1 MRTGA
6 FVRVLVGALL
16 IATTSAARAAELTD
30 ARVKQEQLQEQLQAT
45 VDELSALQTR
55 AAEFEARRDELATQ
69 LSGLQAQLSGTQARV
84 DERIRRLYSHGVAS
98 PAVMVLA
105 AQSPTEAMERAAFA
119 ARLLR
124 DDRATME
131 QAASQRRQVEAVAG
145 RLAHEQRALDAAT
158 HRQQE
163 VSRQLQQ
170 RLEEAAVTVAQ
181 LEEEQRLEE
190 ARRLEEGR
198 RLEEARRLEE
208 QRLEEQRRLDE
219 QRAREEAERRRVNE
233 QQRQRNQP
241 LGPRPV
247 REATRVPPPPVV
259 RPKPPPPPRPGPGG
273 GGGSDGDYSCP
284 VVRPRAFSN
293 DWGAPRSGGRRHQGT
308 DIFAPHGA
316 NVVAIVDGVVNQRG
330 YGESA
335 GWWLILRGDDGSHYW
350 YMHLQRYSIAN
361 GARVSAGQLIA
372 QNGDTGNAKGTS
384 PHVHF
389 EHHPGGGGA
398 VNPYPLLRRVCG

>member
-16 IATTSAARAAELTD
+16 IVTTGAARAAELGD
-30 ARVKQEQLQEQLQAT
+30 ARLQQEQLQQQLQAI

-55 AAEFEARRDELATQ
+55 TAEFEARRDELASQ
-69 LSGLQAQLSGTQARV
+69 LSGLQARLSDTQARV
-84 DERIRRLYSHGVAS
+84 DERVRRLNSHGVAS
-98 PAVMVLA
+98 PAVMVLG
-105 AQSPTEAMERAAFA
+105 AQSPTDAMERAAFA
-119 ARLLR
+119 ARLIR

-131 QAASQRRQVEAVAG
+131 QAAARRRQVEAVAG
-145 RLAHEQRALDAAT
+145 RLAQEQRALDEAT
-158 HRQQE
+158 YRQQE
-163 VSRQLQQ
+163 VSRRLQQ
-170 RLEEAAVTVAQ
+170 RLEEAAVTVAR
-181 LEEEQRLEE
+181 LEEEQ
-190 ARRLEEGR
+190 

-208 QRLEEQRRLDE
+208 QRLEEQRRLSE

-233 QQRQRNQP
+233 PPRQRNQEV
-241 LGPRPV
+241 GPPPV
-247 REATRVPPPPVV
+247 REGVRVPPPPVF
-259 RPKPPPPPRPGPGG
+259 RPKPPPPPRSGPGA
-273 GGGSDGDYSCP
+273 GGGSDGGYSCP

-308 DIFAPHGA
+308 DIFAPYGA
-316 NVVAIVDGVVNQRG
+316 SVVAIADGVVNLRG

-350 YMHLQRYSIAN
+350 YMHLQRYSTAN

-389 EHHPGGGGA
+389 EQHPGGGGA
-398 VNPYPLLRRVCG
+398 VNPYPLLKRVCG